1 MTPRT
6 KTAPRRASQLAR
18 FGPLAIILVALGLV
32 AVVVSTGD
40 GGGAPTK
47 LKPSTAGSTNG
58 DLPITWGE
66 AKAAG
71 TTEQIKWGSK
81 CDQKTGRAAVPSNYA
96 PPCVVARP
104 GVTAPLPTEGVTAT
118 TITVVAYELAD
129 DDLSAS
135 LQSLLDSKDAQRNTR
150 TKLIE
155 LLERRYEMWGRKI
168 KIVYFKGTGSDETSA
183 RADAVTVA
191 TEIGAFAS
199 LGGPGQQGAY
209 AEELASRGVICI
221 GCGLALP
228 DSAVQDNAPYLWG
241 SSMTPE
247 QFLPIL
253 GDYTIGRLL
262 NRKAKFAGDP
272 EAQTKTRKFGSVN
285 FEQDPPV
292 FTATASAAAKQG
304 EAAGYK
310 PAIRLTYQLV
320 IAELPEKARSLISQ
334 LKQAGVTT
342 VVFLGDPIMPIY
354 LTQAATDQDYFP
366 EWVITGTVLTDTT
379 VFGRLYDQKQ
389 WAHAFGISPLPVRL
403 PQDQGEAWRLHQWFY
418 GEPPAAA
425 LTVGVLYGP
434 IQVLML
440 GIHQAG
446 RNLSAETFRDGLFSY
461 PVSGGNPTSPQI
473 SFGDHG
479 IFAAPDYLT
488 VDDMTEVWWD
498 AKAKGPDEQ
507 GKMGTGMMRYIDGG
521 KRYKIGE
528 IPNAPAKL
536 FVKKGST
543 TMLDEPPAA
552 DAPPDYP
559 SPAPGGG

>member
-18 FGPLAIILVALGLV
+18 FGPLAIILVALALV

-47 LKPSTAGSTNG
+47 LKPSTAGSSNG

-71 TTEQIKWGSK
+71 TTEQIKWGTK
-81 CDQKTGRAAVPSNYA
+81 CDQKTGRATVPSTYA

-104 GVTAPLPTEGVTAT
+104 GVAAPLPAKGASAT

-135 LQSLLDSKDAQRNTR
+135 LSSLLDSKDAQRDTR
-150 TKLIE
+150 TKFIE
-155 LLERRYEMWGRKI
+155 LFERRFEMWGRKI
-168 KIVYFKGTGSDETSA
+168 KIVFFKGTGSDETSA

-199 LGGPGQQGAY
+199 IGGPGQQGAY

-272 EAQTKTRKFGSVN
+272 EARFARIRFTAPFDMSGSPSLTLPGGATPAGLPLGSDSCGAVTTGEPHDGVSLELDLQPPANAAAFEIHYRFYTHGWPSDVCTKYNDQFAVLLSP
-285 FEQDPPV
+285 PPV
-292 FTATASAAAKQG
+292 GDLIGNVAVDTKSRPLTVSSFTPVACDCGLGGCPGSTSCEANAALLDGTGFSDFGAATEWLAATVPFATGTK
-304 EAAGYK
+304 K
-310 PAIRLTYQLV
+310 LTLRVLSYD
-320 IAELPEKARSLISQ
+320 A
-334 LKQAGVTT
+334 
-342 VVFLGDPIMPIY
+342 GDPN
-354 LTQAATDQDYFP
+354 L
-366 EWVITGTVLTDTT
+366 DTT
-379 VFGRLYDQKQ
+379 VLVDGF
-389 WAHAFGISPLPVRL
+389 
-403 PQDQGEAWRLHQWFY
+403 AWR
-418 GEPPAAA
+418 
-425 LTVGVLYGP
+425 
-434 IQVLML
+434 
-440 GIHQAG
+440 
-446 RNLSAETFRDGLFSY
+446 R
-461 PVSGGNPTSPQI
+461 
-473 SFGDHG
+473 
-479 IFAAPDYLT
+479 
-488 VDDMTEVWWD
+488 
-498 AKAKGPDEQ
+498 
-507 GKMGTGMMRYIDGG
+507 
-521 KRYKIGE
+521 
-528 IPNAPAKL
+528 
-536 FVKKGST
+536 
-543 TMLDEPPAA
+543 
-552 DAPPDYP
+552 
-559 SPAPGGG
+559 